1 MMIVAGQDLDI
12 ARTWGIAI
20 VCTAVAGILYGL
32 IGLIGRL
39 VAPWAPGWGMSQ

>member
-1 MMIVAGQDLDI
+1 MMIDAEGALDI
-12 ARTWGIAI
+12 ARTWGIAL

-39 VAPWAPGWGMSQ
+39 VAPWAPRKGMT